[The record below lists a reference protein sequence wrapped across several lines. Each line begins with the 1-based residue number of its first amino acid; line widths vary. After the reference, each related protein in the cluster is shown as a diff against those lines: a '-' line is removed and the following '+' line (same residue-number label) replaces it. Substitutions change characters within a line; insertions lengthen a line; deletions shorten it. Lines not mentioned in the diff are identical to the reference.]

1 LISNVLVSVVLAVH
15 NGAATLDAAIR
26 SVLAQTLQAFE
37 LVVIDDSSSDE
48 SGSIIARHARIDS
61 RVISLRYDHKLGL
74 ARALNIGWRRARTDL
89 IARMDADDVCL
100 PTRLE
105 RQVSEMTA
113 HPEIA
118 VLGTG
123 AVLIDDE
130 GREVGIARRPADHDT
145 LVREIYRENP
155 FMHPTVIMRRAF
167 LEAMSG
173 YDEHLRRA
181 QDIDLWLRGRR
192 TFRYANLEEPLI
204 KYHVG
209 VRPKFA
215 AIGWGTFVLA
225 RDAWR
230 EGRFLKDSK
239 YAARYFAATMLGK
252 LGLHDA
258 RPR

>member
-1 LISNVLVSVVLAVH
+1 VIVSVVLAVH

-26 SVLAQTLQAFE
+26 SVLTQTLQALE
-37 LVVIDDSSSDE
+37 LVVVDDASSDE
-48 SGSIIARHARIDS
+48 SGAIISYHAKADS
-61 RVISLRYDHKLGL
+61 RVIAVRSDDRLGL

-100 PTRLE
+100 PARLE
-105 RQVSEMTA
+105 RQVGEMTA

-130 GREVGIARRPADHDT
+130 GREVGIAQRPADHET

-155 FMHPTVIMRRAF
+155 FMHPTVMMRRAF

-173 YDEHLRRA
+173 YDESLRRA

-204 KYHVG
+204 KYHVS

-215 AIGWGTFVLA
+215 SIAWGSFVLA
-225 RDAWR
+225 RSAWR
-230 EGRFLKDSK
+230 EGHFLRNGK
-239 YAARYFAATMLGK
+239 YAARYFAATMLGR
-252 LGLHDA
+252 LGLYDT
-258 RPR
+258 RQR